1 MGMMWSSSSSS
12 GIDRYFDAQIF
23 HSYKLL
29 FEKVIHR
36 SKNKQKGISASSSRA
51 LQKKKKEI
59 IVDIRNVDFLSL
71 KSNTFFFSP
80 IKNNLMAISR
90 WFPIIVPK
98 YVFKN
103 VFNLDPDWI
112 FYYSWGVFLI
122 SSYLYG
128 NILVEYCRV
137 EIYRLI
143 TPYELWIKENDTFPR
158 IFAIISWFVWSLRN
172 IV

>member
-1 MGMMWSSSSSS
+1 MGMMWSSSSS

-90 WFPIIVPK
+90 
-98 YVFKN
+98 
-103 VFNLDPDWI
+103 
-112 FYYSWGVFLI
+112 
-122 SSYLYG
+122 
-128 NILVEYCRV
+128 
-137 EIYRLI
+137 
-143 TPYELWIKENDTFPR
+143 
-158 IFAIISWFVWSLRN
+158 
-172 IV
+172 